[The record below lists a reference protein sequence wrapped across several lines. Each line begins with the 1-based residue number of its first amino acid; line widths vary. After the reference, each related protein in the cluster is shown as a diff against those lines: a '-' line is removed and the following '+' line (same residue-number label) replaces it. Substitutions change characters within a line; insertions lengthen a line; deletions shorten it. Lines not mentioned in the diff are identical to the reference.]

1 MMFVTLNLGLQL
13 LLHHNLSL
21 VYLHSEE
28 NEYLITMCML
38 YPIPL
43 HDILL
48 CIHVGTYG
56 QYCMHPLS
64 YVLYGKRYVLY
75 DP

>member
-1 MMFVTLNLGLQL
+1 MMSVTLNLGLQL

-43 HDILL
+43 HDILFVHPCGYVWPILHASFVL
-48 CIHVGTYG
+48 C
-56 QYCMHPLS
+56 PLWQT
-64 YVLYGKRYVLY
+64 LCPL
-75 DP
+75 

>member
-1 MMFVTLNLGLQL
+1 MMPITLNLGLQL

-28 NEYLITMCML
+28 NEYTMCML

-43 HDILL
+43 YDILL
-48 CIHVGTYG
+48 CTHVGTYG
-56 QYCMHPLS
+56 QYCMHRLS
-64 YVLYGKRYVLY
+64 YVLYGKRFMTH
-75 DP
+75 